1 MAEAARDEPLLCTEG
16 LCKSFGGVVATAD
29 LNLSVLHG
37 EAPAVIGPNGAGKT
51 TLIAQL
57 AGELAPSAG
66 RIWFEG
72 RDITQLPAETRVHI
86 GMARSFQIT
95 SVLSSFTVAENVQI
109 ALRPKRGHS
118 FVFLRDAGRDLEL
131 DHRTRALLEEV
142 GLADRAVAVAGEL
155 AHGEKRQLELAM
167 ALASEPRLVLLDEP
181 MAGVGHEEAGR
192 MVELL
197 LRFKQDRAML
207 LVEHDMDAVFRI
219 ADRITV
225 LVGGRAIAS
234 GAPAAIRDD
243 PEVRR
248 AYLGEGEA

>member
-1 MAEAARDEPLLCTEG
+1 MAEAARQALLRTEG

-29 LNLSVLHG
+29 LSLSVRDD
-37 EAPAVIGPNGAGKT
+37 EAHAVIGPNGAGKT

-57 AGELAPSAG
+57 AGELPPSAG

-72 RDITQLPAETRVHI
+72 RDITHLPAQARVHF

-95 SVLSSFTVAENVQI
+95 NVLSSFTVAENVQI
-109 ALRPKRGHS
+109 ALRPRRGHS
-118 FVFLRDAGRDLEL
+118 FVFLRGAGGDREL
-131 DHRTRALLEEV
+131 ARRARVLLEEV
-142 GLADRAVAVAGEL
+142 GLADRAGAVAGEL
-155 AHGEKRQLELAM
+155 AHGKKRQLELAM
-167 ALASEPRLVLLDEP
+167 ALAGEPRLVLLDEP
-181 MAGVGHEEAGR
+181 MAGVGHDESAR
-192 MVELL
+192 MLELL
-197 LRFKQDRAML
+197 LRIKRDRAML